1 MRRRFRVLT
10 VLGLLGIMPF
20 LRFGAR
26 QVELG
31 SVATIDVPRRARLG
45 QPGRVAEHSEWIGY
59 RLDRFHTWAIGSGTP
74 YRASLF
80 VNVHA
85 PGAADSTYDL
95 ALAANERELNGGAD
109 DWKHLS
115 RDAHWDIGQ
124 GRYTINMLDEPTW
137 RIKYRDPARRVS
149 LLWQVF
155 QKDWK
160 KVDDAKAALQKMAA
174 SLRIVREPDFAEIAD
189 RPRKA
194 ALENERKARAA
205 LDWLEGKGFGR
216 LQPGVPVTKDGIT
229 VEFNVDPERRL
240 MLLRIIPS
248 KPIGPLPDYA
258 TYGWR
263 SWSDGEGWQ
272 DTMDG
277 HDYYPAPGTR
287 TLLGETLAKPGP
299 HYFLIRTIRLD
310 ELDEASFHIADF
322 FEFATQYK

>member
-1 MRRRFRVLT
+1 
-10 VLGLLGIMPF
+10 MPF

-26 QVELG
+26 TVELG

-45 QPGRVAEHSEWIGY
+45 KPGGLAEHSEWIGY

-194 ALENERKARAA
+194 AVENERKAKAA
-205 LDWLEGKGFGR
+205 FDWLEAKGYGKLR
-216 LQPGVPVTKDGIT
+216 PGVPVTKDGIT
-229 VEFNVDPERRL
+229 VEFNDDPERRL
-240 MLLRIIPS
+240 MLLRLIPA
-248 KPIGPLPDYA
+248 KPAAALPDYV

-263 SWSDGEGWQ
+263 SWSDSEGWQ

-277 HDYYPAPGTR
+277 HDYYPAPGTQK
-287 TLLGETLAKPGP
+287 LLSETLTKPGP
-299 HYFLIRTIRLD
+299 HFFLIRTIRID
-310 ELDEASFHIADF
+310 EVDETSFHLAAF
-322 FEFATQYK
+322 FQFASQYQ